1 MSKVTHSFY
10 QFKQLSLL
18 MLPILVTQFA
28 QAGFGLIDTV
38 MAGHMSAE
46 DLAAI
51 GVAVGIWIPIMLLSS
66 GILIATTPLV
76 AEARGAHRK
85 KDISHIARQSLW
97 LALIVGIIA
106 GLILQLMPA
115 CLHLFRVPEA
125 LHPKASLFLHAI
137 GLGMP
142 AVTMYGALRGY
153 SEALG
158 YPRPVT
164 AISLVALL
172 VLVPLN
178 YIFMYGIGPIPHL
191 GSAGCGFATSILQ
204 WLMLFALAGFIFK
217 AKRYQK
223 NPVFDQFEGIDPT
236 WIKRILQLGLPI
248 GLAIF
253 FEVSIFSTAA
263 IVLSP
268 LGAITIAAH
277 QIAMSVTSVL
287 FMIPMSLAIALTIHI
302 GLYYGEKNWPAI
314 RQVQRV
320 GLVMSTLFALLTM
333 SLIWFFRPEI
343 ISLYNDDAA
352 VTTVTMY
359 LLLFAMAYQLMDG
372 WQVCAAGCLRG
383 MQDTQGPMW
392 ITMVAYW
399 IIAFPVGI
407 YLARYSDV
415 GAAGVW
421 IGLIVGLSVACVLLL
436 GRLYIINKRCM
447 QNTITTT
454 AQV

>member
-1 MSKVTHSFY
+1 
-10 QFKQLSLL
+10 

-38 MAGHMSAE
+38 MAGHMSAD

-76 AEARGAHRK
+76 AEARGANK
-85 KDISHIARQSLW
+85 PKDISHIARQSLW
-97 LALIVGIIA
+97 LALIVGVIA
-106 GLILQLMPA
+106 GLLLQLMPA

-142 AVTMYGALRGY
+142 AVTLYAALRGY

-164 AISLVALL
+164 AISLLALV

-178 YIFMYGIGPIPHL
+178 FIFMYGIGPIPHL

-204 WLMLFALAGFIFK
+204 WLMLIALAGFIFK

-223 NPVFDQFEGIDPT
+223 NPVFDRWEPIDPT
-236 WIKRILQLGLPI
+236 WIKRILHLGLPI

-268 LGAITIAAH
+268 LGSITIAAH

-302 GLYYGEKNWPAI
+302 GLYYGEKNWIAI
-314 RQVQRV
+314 RKVQHV
-320 GLVMSTLFALLTM
+320 GLFMSTLFALLTM

-343 ISLYNDDAA
+343 IALYNKDPF
-352 VTTVTMY
+352 VTDVTMY

-392 ITMVAYW
+392 ITMIAYW
-399 IIAFPVGI
+399 VIAFPVGI
-407 YLARYSDV
+407 YLARYTDI

-436 GRLYIINKRCM
+436 GRLHFINKRCM
-447 QNTITTT
+447 QNTIVE
-454 AQV
+454 AAKV